1 MDNIKTIVVTEELGV
16 AVEKVSKKKDTAG
29 NTISFGI
36 NIFPKGS
43 VIKLYDTDRYD
54 YKFYTLSPKAE

>member
-1 MDNIKTIVVTEELGV
+1 MKNIKTIIVTEELGV
-16 AVEKVSKKKDTAG
+16 AVEKVSKKVDTAG
-29 NTISFGI
+29 NAISFGI